1 MDIRI
6 EGFCEAA
13 HEFKYPAVLLKS
25 HYATTLIVDSY
36 HRRFNHC
43 NRETAVNE
51 MSEMQ
56 AALRKA
62 TLAVPRMA
70 PLPDARVT
78 SRVNPFSFVGIDY
91 FDPLL
96 VAQGRDELK
105 KWVVVFTYLTIIA
118 IHLEIVSILSTE
130 LS

>member
-1 MDIRI
+1 
-6 EGFCEAA
+6 
-13 HEFKYPAVLLKS
+13 
-25 HYATTLIVDSY
+25 
-36 HRRFNHC
+36 
-43 NRETAVNE
+43 